1 MYKVIDLEKLALRLF
16 LLIDLF
22 AYSSFNDI
30 LISIT
35 QQDDSWLMNGTG
47 HLETQCP
54 SALTG
59 LLWRPLLDVL
69 KKGTKLGENGR
80 SPLDM

>member
-1 MYKVIDLEKLALRLF
+1 MYKVIDLEKLALRLS

-35 QQDDSWLMNGTG
+35 QQDDS
-47 HLETQCP
+47 
-54 SALTG
+54 
-59 LLWRPLLDVL
+59 
-69 KKGTKLGENGR
+69 
-80 SPLDM
+80 